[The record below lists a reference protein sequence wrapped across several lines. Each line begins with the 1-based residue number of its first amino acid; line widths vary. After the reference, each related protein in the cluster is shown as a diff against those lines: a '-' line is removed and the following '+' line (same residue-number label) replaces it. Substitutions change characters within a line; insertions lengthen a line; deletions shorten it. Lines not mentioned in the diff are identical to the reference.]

1 MSLDARAKAL
11 SALAHFQV
19 AASTVGDTLDRIA
32 VITLEALPSAAVAG
46 MSVLG
51 EDEQPTTAIYT
62 DEESPEIDAAQYREG
77 KGPCLDAWR
86 YNRVIRVDR
95 VEDWAETY
103 PGFVTACADHGVL
116 STLSLPMVSGG
127 VAIGALNLYAR
138 APDGFDAALAVDL
151 AGAAMAQPPG
161 LSTQSTTPIPRLL
174 VAEGHLGVTVL
185 STALFP
191 ATSLRPTHSRWI
203 DLAARELKA
212 LTCLGTANYLNVFAV
227 AGQAG

>member
-1 MSLDARAKAL
+1 MALDRVEARMSLDARAKAL
-11 SALAHFQV
+11 SALARFQV
-19 AASTVGDTLDRIA
+19 ADSTVGDTLDRIA
-32 VITLEALPSAAVAG
+32 VITLEALTAAAVAG

-138 APDGFDAALAVDL
+138 VADGFDGDDEAVGVDL
-151 AGAAMAQPPG
+151 AGAAASVLANVSAYWTAFD
-161 LSTQSTTPIPRLL
+161 LSQN
-174 VAEGHLGVTVL
+174 L
-185 STALFP
+185 SEAMKT
-191 ATSLRPTHSRWI
+191 R
-203 DLAARELKA
+203 
-212 LTCLGTANYLNVFAV
+212 AV
-227 AGQAG
+227 

>member
-1 MSLDARAKAL
+1 MPVRRRSLRWRVSRWLTAPL
-11 SALAHFQV
+11 
-19 AASTVGDTLDRIA
+19 GDTLDRIA
-32 VITLEALPSAAVAG
+32 VVTLEALPSAAVAG

-127 VAIGALNLYAR
+127 VAI
-138 APDGFDAALAVDL
+138 
-151 AGAAMAQPPG
+151 
-161 LSTQSTTPIPRLL
+161 
-174 VAEGHLGVTVL
+174 
-185 STALFP
+185 
-191 ATSLRPTHSRWI
+191 
-203 DLAARELKA
+203 
-212 LTCLGTANYLNVFAV
+212 
-227 AGQAG
+227 